1 MKDSIDFGKVQT
13 YEELKMLRELE
24 KHYKKHPVKHKRKY
38 SRDISKI
45 KLKGGGW
52 YGVNKGSKKL
62 DKIGQLGP
70 FFELDKRRQKAV
82 ILLFEDELT
91 DEEIAK
97 NVQRRRSTLDNW
109 KNDDK
114 FKAAQEQYKK
124 LVVKK
129 DFESK
134 ALRELVNLLNAK
146 SEMVRLQTAITILKM
161 SGMMSDNST
170 PELDKA
176 KVRKAN
182 AEADIARWR
191 ADELTGKNKSDD
203 STVLVDDI
211 GDVED
216 E

>member
-1 MKDSIDFGKVQT
+1 MKKS
-13 YEELKMLRELE
+13 
-24 KHYKKHPVKHKRKY
+24 
-38 SRDISKI
+38 
-45 KLKGGGW
+45 
-52 YGVNKGSKKL
+52 SKKL

-91 DEEIAK
+91 DEEIGK
-97 NVQRRRSTLDNW
+97 KVQRRRSTLDNW

-191 ADELTGKNKSDD
+191 ADELTGKNKADD

-211 GDVED
+211 GDAED

>member
-1 MKDSIDFGKVQT
+1 MSEV
-13 YEELKMLRELE
+13 
-24 KHYKKHPVKHKRKY
+24 YK
-38 SRDISKI
+38 S
-45 KLKGGGW
+45 LQ
-52 YGVNKGSKKL
+52 N
-62 DKIGQLGP
+62 GP
-70 FFELDKRRQKAV
+70 FFELDKRRQKA
-82 ILLFEDELT
+82 IIMLFEGNLN

-97 NVQRRRSTLDNW
+97 SVNRSRQTLNKW
-109 KNDDK
+109 KNDYK
-114 FKAAQEQYKK
+114 FKLAQEQYKS

-161 SGMMSDNST
+161 SGMISDNST

-176 KVRKAN
+176 KIRKAN

-191 ADELTGKNKSDD
+191 ADELTGKNKADD

-211 GDVED
+211 GDAED

>member
-1 MKDSIDFGKVQT
+1 MKEV
-13 YEELKMLRELE
+13 
-24 KHYKKHPVKHKRKY
+24 HK
-38 SRDISKI
+38 SSQ
-45 KLKGGGW
+45 KGAF
-52 YGVNKGSKKL
+52 YAL
-62 DKIGQLGP
+62 DKP
-70 FFELDKRRQKAV
+70 RQKAV
-82 ILLFEDELT
+82 ILLFEDTLS

-97 NVQRRRSTLDNW
+97 KVNRTRRTLAKW

-114 FKAAQEQYKK
+114 FKAAQEQYKR

-161 SGMMSDNST
+161 SGMISDNST

-176 KVRKAN
+176 KIRKAN
-182 AEADIARWR
+182 AEADIARWK

>member
-1 MKDSIDFGKVQT
+1 MKKS
-13 YEELKMLRELE
+13 
-24 KHYKKHPVKHKRKY
+24 
-38 SRDISKI
+38 
-45 KLKGGGW
+45 
-52 YGVNKGSKKL
+52 SKKL

-97 NVQRRRSTLDNW
+97 KVQRRRSTLDNW

-191 ADELTGKNKSDD
+191 ADELTGKNKADD

-211 GDVED
+211 GDAED

>member
-1 MKDSIDFGKVQT
+1 MSKV
-13 YEELKMLRELE
+13 
-24 KHYKKHPVKHKRKY
+24 YK
-38 SRDISKI
+38 S
-45 KLKGGGW
+45 LQ
-52 YGVNKGSKKL
+52 N
-62 DKIGQLGP
+62 GP
-70 FFELDKRRQKAV
+70 FFELDKRRQKA
-82 ILLFEDELT
+82 IIMLFEGNLN

-97 NVQRRRSTLDNW
+97 SVNRSRQTLNKW
-109 KNDDK
+109 KNDYK
-114 FKAAQEQYKK
+114 FKLAQEQYKS

-161 SGMMSDNST
+161 SGMISDNST

-176 KVRKAN
+176 KIRKAN

-191 ADELTGKNKSDD
+191 ADELTGKNKADD

-211 GDVED
+211 GDAED

>member
-1 MKDSIDFGKVQT
+1 
-13 YEELKMLRELE
+13 
-24 KHYKKHPVKHKRKY
+24 
-38 SRDISKI
+38 
-45 KLKGGGW
+45 
-52 YGVNKGSKKL
+52 VNKGSKKL

-211 GDVED
+211 GDAED

>member
-1 MKDSIDFGKVQT
+1 M
-13 YEELKMLRELE
+13 
-24 KHYKKHPVKHKRKY
+24 
-38 SRDISKI
+38 
-45 KLKGGGW
+45 
-52 YGVNKGSKKL
+52 

-70 FFELDKRRQKAV
+70 FFELDKRRQKAI

-114 FKAAQEQYKK
+114 FKAAQEQYKH

-170 PELDKA
+170 PELDNA

-182 AEADIARWR
+182 AEADIARWK

-211 GDVED
+211 GDAED

>member
-1 MKDSIDFGKVQT
+1 M
-13 YEELKMLRELE
+13 
-24 KHYKKHPVKHKRKY
+24 
-38 SRDISKI
+38 
-45 KLKGGGW
+45 
-52 YGVNKGSKKL
+52 
-62 DKIGQLGP
+62 
-70 FFELDKRRQKAV
+70 
-82 ILLFEDELT
+82 LFEGNLN

-97 NVQRRRSTLDNW
+97 SVNRSRQTLNKW
-109 KNDDK
+109 KNDYK
-114 FKAAQEQYKK
+114 FKLAQEQYKS

-161 SGMMSDNST
+161 SGMISDNST

-211 GDVED
+211 GDAED

>member
-1 MKDSIDFGKVQT
+1 MKKID
-13 YEELKMLRELE
+13 
-24 KHYKKHPVKHKRKY
+24 
-38 SRDISKI
+38 
-45 KLKGGGW
+45 
-52 YGVNKGSKKL
+52 KKL

-70 FFELDKRRQKAV
+70 FFELDKRRQKAI

-114 FKAAQEQYKK
+114 FKAAQEQYKH

-170 PELDKA
+170 PELDNA

-182 AEADIARWR
+182 AEADIARWK
-191 ADELTGKNKSDD
+191 ADELTGKNKEDD

-211 GDVED
+211 GDAED

>member
-1 MKDSIDFGKVQT
+1 MSEV
-13 YEELKMLRELE
+13 
-24 KHYKKHPVKHKRKY
+24 YK
-38 SRDISKI
+38 S
-45 KLKGGGW
+45 LQ
-52 YGVNKGSKKL
+52 N
-62 DKIGQLGP
+62 GP
-70 FFELDKRRQKAV
+70 FFELDKRRQKAIV
-82 ILLFEDELT
+82 MLFEGNLNDK
-91 DEEIAK
+91 EIAK
-97 NVQRRRSTLDNW
+97 SVNRSRQTLNKW
-109 KNDDK
+109 KNDSK
-114 FKAAQEQYKK
+114 FKAAQEQYKG

-176 KVRKAN
+176 KIRKAN

-191 ADELTGKNKSDD
+191 ADEPTGKNKADD

-211 GDVED
+211 GDAED

>member
-1 MKDSIDFGKVQT
+1 M
-13 YEELKMLRELE
+13 
-24 KHYKKHPVKHKRKY
+24 
-38 SRDISKI
+38 
-45 KLKGGGW
+45 
-52 YGVNKGSKKL
+52 

-82 ILLFEDELT
+82 ILLFEDELI

-146 SEMVRLQTAITILKM
+146 SEMVRLKTAITILKM

-182 AEADIARWR
+182 AEADIAEYK
-191 ADELTGKNKSDD
+191 AKALSEAGASGVELVNKYLDKLD
-203 STVLVDDI
+203 ATVNEEV
-211 GDVED
+211 GGNNES
-216 E
+216 

>member
-1 MKDSIDFGKVQT
+1 M
-13 YEELKMLRELE
+13 
-24 KHYKKHPVKHKRKY
+24 
-38 SRDISKI
+38 
-45 KLKGGGW
+45 
-52 YGVNKGSKKL
+52 
-62 DKIGQLGP
+62 
-70 FFELDKRRQKAV
+70 
-82 ILLFEDELT
+82 LFEGNLN

-97 NVQRRRSTLDNW
+97 SVNRSRQTLNKW
-109 KNDDK
+109 KNDYK
-114 FKAAQEQYKK
+114 FKLAQEQYKG

-161 SGMMSDNST
+161 SGMISDNST

-176 KVRKAN
+176 KIRKAN

-191 ADELTGKNKSDD
+191 ADELTGRNKADD

-211 GDVED
+211 GDAED